1 MAKKISGITIAIGA
15 DTTGVTNGLKDI
27 GKQSNSVNSE
37 LRDVERLLKLNPS
50 NVELVAQ
57 KQQLLSKQVE
67 LTTKKLDGLKGAQ
80 ADVERQFSNGDIGEE
95 QYRAFQ
101 REVVATEGR
110 LDHYKQSLKDVE
122 SSSGEAGNATKGL
135 GGKFDELGQSVE
147 DVGEAVKG
155 GVLMEAADH
164 LSVVGDKLKEFSGS
178 AQEAFSDVDEGMDKI
193 TTTTGKA
200 SDEFKTQF
208 DNIISS
214 MAVDSFEDVGSALGT
229 LSAQFDMSGDT
240 LEKNSKLALQYANIN
255 DTDVKTSIESAKSAI
270 EAYGLSNKDFSTVL
284 DSVTGTS
291 QRTGVAVDSLFDSA
305 VKGAPQIKD
314 LGLNFSQGTEL
325 LGQFSKAGVDGDA
338 ALSSLS
344 KASIIY
350 AKGNKSLSEG
360 LGETIEKIKNAK
372 TKQEAL
378 TEAATVFGTKGASR
392 MVDAIQRGAFNLSEL
407 GDIAKKNN
415 GTVSDTFNKTVDD
428 IDEQQIASQQAKVA
442 MSEFGAAIATGLKPL
457 LDLLVPLLKFLGKA
471 FGSLPGPIKTILVV
485 IGGLIIAFTA
495 LMPIIASMAVGLP
508 ALGAVLGITGV
519 EAGGAAIGFGAL
531 STSLLPIIAIV
542 AAVIAIIA
550 LVVIAVKNWG
560 AITDWFS
567 SKFSALGTLF
577 TGFGPTLDIFK
588 SFFENTINNIK
599 AVFSGLV
606 MIISGIW
613 DIIVGLFTNNGDKVS
628 RGVGKVFGGIVTV
641 ITGFLSQAV
650 NTVTSLVGGIA
661 SVFGS
666 ILGGIIGTVG
676 KVFGQVVHAVT
687 HPMDTM
693 KSIVS
698 KAVDF
703 IKGLF
708 DFKISVPHIPM
719 PKFTMSGK
727 FNPLKGEI
735 PHLSVDWFAKGG
747 ILTKPT
753 VFGQNGNSLMVG
765 GEAGKEAVAPLSDLM
780 GYVEKAVANQIGS
793 AGGDEI
799 HLHLTTYGAMPKETM
814 DQMAEYMMYKL
825 GDLNKQKGLG

>member
-37 LRDVERLLKLNPS
+37 LRDVERLLKLNPN

-80 ADVERQFSNGDIGEE
+80 ADVDRQFKSGDIGEE

-284 DSVTGTS
+284 DSVTATS

-407 GDIAKKNN
+407 GDVAKKSN
-415 GTVSDTFNKTVDD
+415 GTISDTFNKTVDD

-457 LDLLVPLLKFLGKA
+457 LDLLVPLLKFLGQA

-508 ALGAVLGITGV
+508 ALGAVLGITGA

-567 SKFSALGTLF
+567 DKWDGLKKWWSDFWGQFSSPVDGAFKWLEQSIKTISDF
-577 TGFGPTLDIFK
+577 MFG
-588 SFFENTINNIK
+588 SF
-599 AVFSGLV
+599 
-606 MIISGIW
+606 
-613 DIIVGLFTNNGDKVS
+613 DDKVNAI
-628 RGVGKVFGGIVTV
+628 KNLFK
-641 ITGFLSQAV
+641 FLK
-650 NTVTSLVGGIA
+650 LK
-661 SVFGS
+661 F
-666 ILGGIIGTVG
+666 
-676 KVFGQVVHAVT
+676 
-687 HPMDTM
+687 P
-693 KSIVS
+693 
-698 KAVDF
+698 
-703 IKGLF
+703 
-708 DFKISVPHIPM
+708 KIEIPHIPM
-719 PKFTMSGK
+719 PHFSFSGT
-727 FNPLKGEI
+727 FNPLKGKLPKI
-735 PHLSVDWFAKGG
+735 GVDWFAKGG

-780 GYVEKAVANQIGS
+780 GYVEKAVANQMGN

-825 GDLNKQKGLG
+825 GDLNKQKGFG

>member
-284 DSVTGTS
+284 DSVTATS

-407 GDIAKKNN
+407 GDVAKKSN
-415 GTVSDTFNKTVDD
+415 GTISDTFNKTVDD

-457 LDLLVPLLKFLGKA
+457 LDLLVPLLKFLGQA

-508 ALGAVLGITGV
+508 ALGAALGITGA

-531 STSLLPIIAIV
+531 STSLLPIIAII

-550 LVVIAVKNWG
+550 LVVIAVQNWG

-567 SKFSALGTLF
+567 DKWNGLKQWWSDFWGQFSSPVDGAFKWLEQSIKTISAF
-577 TGFGPTLDIFK
+577 MFG
-588 SFFENTINNIK
+588 SF
-599 AVFSGLV
+599 
-606 MIISGIW
+606 
-613 DIIVGLFTNNGDKVS
+613 DDKVNAI
-628 RGVGKVFGGIVTV
+628 KNLFK
-641 ITGFLSQAV
+641 FLK
-650 NTVTSLVGGIA
+650 LK
-661 SVFGS
+661 F
-666 ILGGIIGTVG
+666 
-676 KVFGQVVHAVT
+676 
-687 HPMDTM
+687 P
-693 KSIVS
+693 
-698 KAVDF
+698 
-703 IKGLF
+703 
-708 DFKISVPHIPM
+708 KIEIPHIPM
-719 PKFTMSGK
+719 PHFSFSGT
-727 FNPLKGEI
+727 FNPLKGKLPKI
-735 PHLSVDWFAKGG
+735 GVDWFAKGG

-780 GYVEKAVANQIGS
+780 GYVEKAVANQMGN

-825 GDLNKQKGLG
+825 GDLNKQKGFG

>member
-37 LRDVERLLKLNPS
+37 LRDVERLLKLNPN

-80 ADVERQFSNGDIGEE
+80 ADVDRQFKSGDIGEE

-284 DSVTGTS
+284 DSVTATS
-291 QRTGVAVDSLFDSA
+291 QRTGVAVDTLFDSA

-407 GDIAKKNN
+407 GDVAKKSN
-415 GTVSDTFNKTVDD
+415 GTISDTFNKTVDD

-508 ALGAVLGITGV
+508 ALGAVLGITGA

-531 STSLLPIIAIV
+531 STSLLPIIAII

-567 SKFSALGTLF
+567 DKWDGLKKWWSDFWGQFSSPVDGAFKWLEQSIKTISAF
-577 TGFGPTLDIFK
+577 MFG
-588 SFFENTINNIK
+588 SF
-599 AVFSGLV
+599 
-606 MIISGIW
+606 
-613 DIIVGLFTNNGDKVS
+613 DDKVNAI
-628 RGVGKVFGGIVTV
+628 KNLFK
-641 ITGFLSQAV
+641 FLK
-650 NTVTSLVGGIA
+650 LK
-661 SVFGS
+661 F
-666 ILGGIIGTVG
+666 
-676 KVFGQVVHAVT
+676 
-687 HPMDTM
+687 P
-693 KSIVS
+693 
-698 KAVDF
+698 
-703 IKGLF
+703 
-708 DFKISVPHIPM
+708 KIEIPHIPM
-719 PKFTMSGK
+719 PHFSFSGT
-727 FNPLKGEI
+727 FNPLKGKLPKI
-735 PHLSVDWFAKGG
+735 GVDWFAKGG

-780 GYVEKAVANQIGS
+780 GYVEKAVANQIGN
-793 AGGDEI
+793 ARGDEI

-825 GDLNKQKGLG
+825 GDLNKQKGFG

>member
-122 SSSGEAGNATKGL
+122 SSSGEAGSATKGL
-135 GGKFDELGQSVE
+135 GGKFDELGDSVE

-155 GVLMEAADH
+155 GVLMEAADQ
-164 LSVVGDKLKEFSGS
+164 LSQIGDKIVEIGEAAKDFALETDASYGKLYATTNLSGQALEDLKGVAQDVFKSGVTDSIDEATEATAIMKQGFKDLDDTSLAKLTSQVISLSERTGTDVQENVTGTTQLMNAFGLDSQKAFDLVADGYKNGLNSSGDFMDTLNEYAPLFQQAGFS
-178 AQEAFSDVDEGMDKI
+178 AQDM
-193 TTTTGKA
+193 
-200 SDEFKTQF
+200 
-208 DNIISS
+208 
-214 MAVDSFEDVGSALGT
+214 
-229 LSAQFDMSGDT
+229 LSIM
-240 LEKNSKLALQYANIN
+240 KN
-255 DTDVKTSIESAKSAI
+255 
-270 EAYGLSNKDFSTVL
+270 GLSNGAMNTDK
-284 DSVTGTS
+284 
-291 QRTGVAVDSLFDSA
+291 VADA
-305 VKGAPQIKD
+305 VKELQIRLGDGSFEANMGTFSEATQNSFKQWQEGKATVADVAQSIQKD
-314 LGLNFSQGTEL
+314 LNKMSPEDKQ
-325 LGQFSKAGVDGDA
+325 KALS
-338 ALSSLS
+338 ALSSQFEDLGT
-344 KASIIY
+344 KA
-350 AKGNKSLSEG
+350 GGSLFNIGKEFDNVNGKLDEAAQKTASQEWQG
-360 LGETIEKIKNAK
+360 ALNEMQAALLPIGTDILNALLPVLQILGELAQWFSN
-372 TKQEAL
+372 
-378 TEAATVFGTKGASR
+378 
-392 MVDAIQRGAFNLSEL
+392 
-407 GDIAKKNN
+407 
-415 GTVSDTFNKTVDD
+415 
-428 IDEQQIASQQAKVA
+428 
-442 MSEFGAAIATGLKPL
+442 
-457 LDLLVPLLKFLGKA
+457 
-471 FGSLPGPIKTILVV
+471 LPGPVKTFVESF
-485 IGGLIIAFTA
+485 GG
-495 LMPIIASMAVGLP
+495 
-508 ALGAVLGITGV
+508 
-519 EAGGAAIGFGAL
+519 
-531 STSLLPIIAIV
+531 
-542 AAVIAIIA
+542 VIAIITLLMPLIA
-550 LVVIAVKNWG
+550 GVVAVVTILGTTIGTVVAVIAAIAAAIAAVVVIFQNWG
-560 AITDWFS
+560 AITDWVS
-567 SKFSALGTLF
+567 SRFSALGGLF
-577 TGFGPTLDIFK
+577 TAFGPILDIFK

-628 RGVGKVFGGIVTV
+628 QGVGKVFGGIVTV

-650 NTVTSLVGGIA
+650 NTVTSLLGGIA

-666 ILGGIIGTVG
+666 ILGGILGTVG
-676 KVFGQVVHAVT
+676 KVFGQVVDAVT

-693 KSIVS
+693 KSVVS

-708 DFKISVPHIPM
+708 DFKISIPHIPL
-719 PKFTMSGK
+719 PKFSMSGK

-780 GYVEKAVANQIGS
+780 GYVEKAVANQLGK

-825 GDLNKQKGLG
+825 GELNKQKGLG

>member
-80 ADVERQFSNGDIGEE
+80 ADVERQFKSGDIGEE

-135 GGKFDELGQSVE
+135 GGKFDELGGSVE

-284 DSVTGTS
+284 DSVTATS

-407 GDIAKKNN
+407 GDVAKKSN
-415 GTVSDTFNKTVDD
+415 GTISDTFNKTVDD

-457 LDLLVPLLKFLGKA
+457 LDLLVPLLKFLGQA

-508 ALGAVLGITGV
+508 ALGAVLGITGA

-567 SKFSALGTLF
+567 DKWDGLKKWWSDFWGQFSSPVDGAFKWLEQSIKTISAF
-577 TGFGPTLDIFK
+577 MFG
-588 SFFENTINNIK
+588 SF
-599 AVFSGLV
+599 
-606 MIISGIW
+606 
-613 DIIVGLFTNNGDKVS
+613 DDKVNAI
-628 RGVGKVFGGIVTV
+628 KNLFK
-641 ITGFLSQAV
+641 FLK
-650 NTVTSLVGGIA
+650 LK
-661 SVFGS
+661 F
-666 ILGGIIGTVG
+666 
-676 KVFGQVVHAVT
+676 
-687 HPMDTM
+687 P
-693 KSIVS
+693 
-698 KAVDF
+698 
-703 IKGLF
+703 
-708 DFKISVPHIPM
+708 KIEIPHIPM
-719 PKFTMSGK
+719 PHFSFSGT
-727 FNPLKGEI
+727 FNPLKGKLPKI
-735 PHLSVDWFAKGG
+735 GVDWFAKGG

-780 GYVEKAVANQIGS
+780 GYVEKAVANQMGN

-825 GDLNKQKGLG
+825 GDLNKQKGFG

>member
-37 LRDVERLLKLNPS
+37 LRDVERLLKLNPN

-80 ADVERQFSNGDIGEE
+80 TDVERQFKSGDIGEE

-284 DSVTGTS
+284 DSVTATS

-407 GDIAKKNN
+407 GDVAKKSN
-415 GTVSDTFNKTVDD
+415 GTISDTFNKTVDD

-457 LDLLVPLLKFLGKA
+457 LDLLVPLLKFLGQA

-508 ALGAVLGITGV
+508 ALGAVLGITGA

-567 SKFSALGTLF
+567 DKWDGLKKWWSDFWGQFSSPVDGAFKWLEQSIKTISAF
-577 TGFGPTLDIFK
+577 MFG
-588 SFFENTINNIK
+588 SF
-599 AVFSGLV
+599 
-606 MIISGIW
+606 
-613 DIIVGLFTNNGDKVS
+613 GDKVNAI
-628 RGVGKVFGGIVTV
+628 KNLFK
-641 ITGFLSQAV
+641 FLK
-650 NTVTSLVGGIA
+650 LK
-661 SVFGS
+661 F
-666 ILGGIIGTVG
+666 
-676 KVFGQVVHAVT
+676 
-687 HPMDTM
+687 P
-693 KSIVS
+693 
-698 KAVDF
+698 
-703 IKGLF
+703 
-708 DFKISVPHIPM
+708 KIEIPHIPM
-719 PKFTMSGK
+719 PHFSFSGT
-727 FNPLKGEI
+727 FNPLKGKLPKI
-735 PHLSVDWFAKGG
+735 GVDWFAKGG

>member
-122 SSSGEAGNATKGL
+122 SSSGGAGNATKGL
-135 GGKFDELGQSVE
+135 SGKFDELGQSVE

-284 DSVTGTS
+284 DSVTATS

-407 GDIAKKNN
+407 GDVAKKSN
-415 GTVSDTFNKTVDD
+415 GTISDTFNKTVDD

-485 IGGLIIAFTA
+485 IGGLIIVFTA

-508 ALGAVLGITGV
+508 ALGAVLGITGA

-550 LVVIAVKNWG
+550 LVVIAVQNWG

-567 SKFSALGTLF
+567 DKWDGLKQWWSDFWGQFSSPVDGAFKWLEQSIKTISAF
-577 TGFGPTLDIFK
+577 MFG
-588 SFFENTINNIK
+588 SF
-599 AVFSGLV
+599 
-606 MIISGIW
+606 
-613 DIIVGLFTNNGDKVS
+613 DDKVNAI
-628 RGVGKVFGGIVTV
+628 KNLFK
-641 ITGFLSQAV
+641 FLK
-650 NTVTSLVGGIA
+650 LK
-661 SVFGS
+661 F
-666 ILGGIIGTVG
+666 
-676 KVFGQVVHAVT
+676 
-687 HPMDTM
+687 P
-693 KSIVS
+693 
-698 KAVDF
+698 
-703 IKGLF
+703 
-708 DFKISVPHIPM
+708 KIEIPHIPM
-719 PKFTMSGK
+719 PHFSFSGT
-727 FNPLKGEI
+727 FNPLKGKLPKI
-735 PHLSVDWFAKGG
+735 GVDWFAKGG

>member
-37 LRDVERLLKLNPS
+37 LRDVERLLKLNPN

-80 ADVERQFSNGDIGEE
+80 ADVDRQFKSGDIGEE

-284 DSVTGTS
+284 DSVTATS

-407 GDIAKKNN
+407 GDVAKKSN
-415 GTVSDTFNKTVDD
+415 GTISDTFNKTVDD

-508 ALGAVLGITGV
+508 ALGAVLGITGA

-567 SKFSALGTLF
+567 DKWDGLKKWWSDFWGQFSSPVDGAFKWLEQSIKTISAF
-577 TGFGPTLDIFK
+577 MFG
-588 SFFENTINNIK
+588 SF
-599 AVFSGLV
+599 
-606 MIISGIW
+606 
-613 DIIVGLFTNNGDKVS
+613 DDKVNAI
-628 RGVGKVFGGIVTV
+628 KNLFK
-641 ITGFLSQAV
+641 FLK
-650 NTVTSLVGGIA
+650 LK
-661 SVFGS
+661 F
-666 ILGGIIGTVG
+666 
-676 KVFGQVVHAVT
+676 
-687 HPMDTM
+687 P
-693 KSIVS
+693 
-698 KAVDF
+698 
-703 IKGLF
+703 
-708 DFKISVPHIPM
+708 KIEIPHIPM
-719 PKFTMSGK
+719 PHFSFSGT
-727 FNPLKGEI
+727 FNPLKGKLPKI
-735 PHLSVDWFAKGG
+735 GVDWFAKGG

-780 GYVEKAVANQIGS
+780 GYVEKAVANQMGN

-825 GDLNKQKGLG
+825 GDLNKQKGFG